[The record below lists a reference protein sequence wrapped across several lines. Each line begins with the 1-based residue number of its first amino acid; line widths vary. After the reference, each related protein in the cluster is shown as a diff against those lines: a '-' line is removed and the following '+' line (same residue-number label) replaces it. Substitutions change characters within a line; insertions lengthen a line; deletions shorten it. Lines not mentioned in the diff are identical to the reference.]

1 VTKVEPAM
9 PVLKELKVTKV
20 FKDLLE
26 LVVMPALKGLKELK
40 VHKLIKD
47 QRAMLL

>member
-1 VTKVEPAM
+1 MTKVEPVIL
-9 PVLKELKVTKV
+9 VLKGLKETKV

-26 LVVMPALKGLKELK
+26 LVVMLALKELKELK

-47 QRAMLL
+47 QRVMLL